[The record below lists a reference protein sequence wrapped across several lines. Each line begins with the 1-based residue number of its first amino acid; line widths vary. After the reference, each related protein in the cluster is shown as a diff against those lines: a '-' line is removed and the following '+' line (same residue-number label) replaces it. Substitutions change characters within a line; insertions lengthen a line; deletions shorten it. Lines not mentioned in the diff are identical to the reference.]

1 MATDHS
7 DVTDVAQRLR
17 TRALLH
23 PTVRVHLRRALL
35 ELVCC
40 GLIPR
45 HITAESFQSVADT
58 SLASHLA
65 RLQGE
70 RERAAG
76 IVQLRAAALS
86 VTELCEALLF
96 LVGYGCI
103 TADVA
108 ACVQCTSR
116 EMPAER
122 VDARPQPHTPLGT
135 GNAIPPL
142 LVPWLLRALAA
153 SRDDAHR
160 DPCSCCL
167 HVHPTTFGKAAFLSA
182 LSPEDASLH
191 AHECAAVAAAGLAT
205 DDILPS
211 LFLLIPSTIEARTA
225 PQDSNGWAL
234 QGSLLLTWARGEKG
248 ALLLRS
254 LGFTGLTPEILL
266 QAAGATPRGI
276 RTSATSSGVPTA
288 VGEAPAHP
296 AGAAAP
302 AARSATGL
310 GGASAL
316 SGRSGPAPAVSGK
329 SLSSAAVPDR
339 SSASMPPPPLPS
351 LPPQHRHA
359 ILRRWFIAVL
369 LRDLTDHEMDV
380 TGLLAKFGPG
390 TLLDGGLIQAI
401 QVRVHAHVWGKCSAW
416 F

>member
-1 MATDHS
+1 MGVASDHS

-17 TRALLH
+17 VRALLH

-40 GLIPR
+40 GLIPQ
-45 HITAESFQSVADT
+45 HITVESFQSVADT

-76 IVQLRAAALS
+76 NVQLRAATLS
-86 VTELCEALLF
+86 VAELCEALLF
-96 LVGYGCI
+96 LVGYGCV
-103 TADVA
+103 TADVVT
-108 ACVQCTSR
+108 CVLCASR
-116 EMPAER
+116 
-122 VDARPQPHTPLGT
+122 DSRPQPHTPFGA

-142 LVPWLLRALAA
+142 LVPWLIRALAA

-160 DPCSCCL
+160 ETCSCCL
-167 HVHPTTFGKAAFLSA
+167 HINQTAFGKAAFLSA

-205 DDILPS
+205 DDTLPS

-234 QGSLLLTWARGEKG
+234 QSSLLLTWARGDKG
-248 ALLLRS
+248 ALLQRS

-266 QAAGATPRGI
+266 QAAGATPRGV
-276 RTSATSSGVPTA
+276 RTPVTSSGVTLA
-288 VGEAPAHP
+288 VGAATSHP
-296 AGAAAP
+296 VGAAAP
-302 AARSATGL
+302 AARSAAGL

-316 SGRSGPAPAVSGK
+316 SGRSGPAPAVGGK
-329 SLSSAAVPDR
+329 SLSSVAVPDR

-369 LRDLTDHEMDV
+369 LRDLTEHEMDV

-401 QVRVHAHVWGKCSAW
+401 QVCVHEHVWGSAW
-416 F
+416 Y